1 MQCDS
6 FGDIWL
12 IDIMFI
18 GGSGLY
24 KLENLGQ
31 IEEVNIPTPFGETS
45 DPIIIG
51 SIDGLKV
58 GFMPRHGKNHSLLP
72 SEIPYRAIIFAI
84 KALGA
89 DNIVSISAVG
99 SLRENIS
106 PLDVVIP
113 DQLIDKTSS
122 VSRGNTFFG
131 NGVVAHVSF
140 ADPYCPNLRA
150 LIRRCCQSIDANF
163 HYGGDLVVIEGPQ
176 FSSRS
181 ESNLYRSWGADIIGM
196 TALPEAKLAREA
208 EICYATV
215 AMVTDYDC
223 WRPEQEEVSANLVVD
238 NLKNNN
244 LISKSLIKLISEN
257 INITEMSCICD
268 KSLEKALMGEIDM
281 ENESVRKIQPII
293 EKYIQ

>member
-1 MQCDS
+1 MQCGS

-51 SIDGLKV
+51 SIDDLKV

-72 SEIPYRAIIFAI
+72 SEIPYRANIFAI

-113 DQLIDKTSS
+113 DQLIDRTSS
-122 VSRGNTFFG
+122 VSRGNTFFWEW
-131 NGVVAHVSF
+131 SR
-140 ADPYCPNLRA
+140 CPC
-150 LIRRCCQSIDANF
+150 IFRRSLLSQ
-163 HYGGDLVVIEGPQ
+163 
-176 FSSRS
+176 
-181 ESNLYRSWGADIIGM
+181 
-196 TALPEAKLAREA
+196 
-208 EICYATV
+208 
-215 AMVTDYDC
+215 
-223 WRPEQEEVSANLVVD
+223 
-238 NLKNNN
+238 LK
-244 LISKSLIKLISEN
+244 STYS
-257 INITEMSCICD
+257 
-268 KSLEKALMGEIDM
+268 
-281 ENESVRKIQPII
+281 
-293 EKYIQ
+293 